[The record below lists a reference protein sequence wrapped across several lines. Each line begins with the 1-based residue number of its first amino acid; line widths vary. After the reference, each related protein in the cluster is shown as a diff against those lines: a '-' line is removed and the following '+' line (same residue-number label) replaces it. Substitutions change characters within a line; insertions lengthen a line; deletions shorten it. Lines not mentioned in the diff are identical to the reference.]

1 MISSQAPAANPPEWL
16 QEDFDHLATGIL
28 YYFNLTVA
36 LLIALLIV
44 AIYFVRWR
52 SAGSAKSLAGPVS
65 RLLLA
70 MTSIWSA
77 VAVFAALTL
86 SKEPR
91 FNALTLNEWKVI
103 GLVAAVVLLGVGIYE
118 YYSEF
123 RDL

>member
-1 MISSQAPAANPPEWL
+1 M
-16 QEDFDHLATGIL
+16 
-28 YYFNLTVA
+28 
-36 LLIALLIV
+36 
-44 AIYFVRWR
+44 
-52 SAGSAKSLAGPVS
+52 S

-77 VAVFAALTL
+77 VVVFAALTL

-91 FNALTLNEWKVI
+91 FNALTLNEWKVV

>member
-1 MISSQAPAANPPEWL
+1 
-16 QEDFDHLATGIL
+16 
-28 YYFNLTVA
+28 
-36 LLIALLIV
+36 
-44 AIYFVRWR
+44 
-52 SAGSAKSLAGPVS
+52 
-65 RLLLA
+65 